1 MIRVLIINSIQ
12 QTFALSGQTSESGI
26 KTNWIPSKNMS
37 IMDIFFILQV
47 LYRFIRH
54 ILKFL
59 YIIDISDL
67 FNFTGDLDI
76 SKVLQKKKSPW
87 QYFFVCSNA
96 CQKDP
101 IRRKQNRESELSF

>member
-1 MIRVLIINSIQ
+1 
-12 QTFALSGQTSESGI
+12 
-26 KTNWIPSKNMS
+26 
-37 IMDIFFILQV
+37 MDIFFILQV

-76 SKVLQKKKSPW
+76 SKVLQKKKKSLAIL
-87 QYFFVCSNA
+87 FCLF
-96 CQKDP
+96 
-101 IRRKQNRESELSF
+101 